1 MKKFLSNPIMRCFY
15 VMVCICVFSVPISFV
30 SKEHSLVFSIIVSLL
45 FVGATF
51 YINTIFDKSYSVA
64 TLYTRKSMVIFAV
77 TIFVVLEVL
86 AHISDLK
93 FPLYLHLALYYCCV
107 VLFCMIVLMLGSI
120 AKKQEK
126 FYAKRIYIAAK
137 VQLFLFT
144 FVACYATFNVPQE
157 WL

>member
-1 MKKFLSNPIMRCFY
+1 MKKFLSNPIMHCFY
-15 VMVCICVFSVPISFV
+15 VIVCVCVFSVPISV
-30 SKEHSLVFSIIVSLL
+30 MSKEYNIIFSIIISLM
-45 FVGATF
+45 FVCATF

-64 TLYTRKSMVIFAV
+64 TLYTRKSMVIFSV
-77 TIFVVLEVL
+77 IVFVVLDIL

-107 VLFCMIVLMLGSI
+107 VLFCMIVLTLGSI
-120 AKKQEK
+120 AKKEEK

-137 VQLFLFT
+137 VQLFIFT